1 MYQALYRKYRP
12 KTFSEVVGQQH
23 ITDTLQRQVADGQV
37 GHAYLFTGT
46 RGTGKVYIVFPA
58 KTFTVRGGEAKFEP
72 MPQDQVRL
80 CERSLAKAFAH
91 PHVYNSGHPCWHDGA
106 RSGVAD
112 FIATLLETLTM
123 INVTNTSVTY
133 GKCASGVMGVGQD
146 AVRNASIQTK
156 RVYAAFRPLP
166 IVKDRVKLTRYVN
179 NRWITI
185 VSHFM

>member
-1 MYQALYRKYRP
+1 MNKSFLLAQSAGYLLGECLGGAKVTTSYSRDHNDFIWELSGYPLY
-12 KTFSEVVGQQH
+12 
-23 ITDTLQRQVADGQV
+23 
-37 GHAYLFTGT
+37 GT
-46 RGTGKVYIVFPA
+46 RGTGKTTCA
-58 KTFTVRGGEAKFEP
+58 KIFAKAVNCLDTSSP
-72 MPQDQVRL
+72 DQVRL
-80 CERSLAKAFAH
+80 CEGSLEKAFAH

-166 IVKDRVKLTRYVN
+166 IVKDRVKLTRYIN